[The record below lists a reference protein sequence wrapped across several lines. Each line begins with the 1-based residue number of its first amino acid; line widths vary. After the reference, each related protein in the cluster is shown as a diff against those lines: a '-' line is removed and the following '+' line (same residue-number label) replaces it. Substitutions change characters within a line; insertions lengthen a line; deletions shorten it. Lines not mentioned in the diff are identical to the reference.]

1 MFAKDINQITPESA
15 TLLGQDCSELSPIC
29 IFLHHPAFRD
39 GLFLEILIKRDAD
52 INFKARN
59 KRNRTPFMMFIKAN
73 VQFKDPV
80 KILETLLSAGP
91 DLDHVDDFGDTALSL
106 SIPNINI
113 IETLLKS
120 GANPNIEDSIRQTVF
135 SSTLYPDVL
144 KLLIRYGADINKRD
158 HIGDSALMLAG
169 EHITSVQ
176 ILLEAGANIDYKTVY
191 GRSAFDYAKSNEM
204 KTLLL
209 SGRIC
214 ESR

>member
-1 MFAKDINQITPESA
+1 MI
-15 TLLGQDCSELSPIC
+15 
-29 IFLHHPAFRD
+29 
-39 GLFLEILIKRDAD
+39 
-52 INFKARN
+52 
-59 KRNRTPFMMFIKAN
+59 FIKAN
-73 VQFKDPV
+73 VQFKDSV
-80 KILETLLSAGP
+80 KILETLLSVGP

-113 IETLLKS
+113 IETLLKR
-120 GANPNIEDSIRQTVF
+120 GANPNIEDSIRQTVLMKA
-135 SSTLYPDVL
+135 TLYPDVL
-144 KLLIRYGADINKRD
+144 KLLIRNGADINKRD
-158 HIGDSALMLAG
+158 HIGDSALMLAVFR

-176 ILLEAGANIDYKTVY
+176 ILLEAGANIDYKTVN